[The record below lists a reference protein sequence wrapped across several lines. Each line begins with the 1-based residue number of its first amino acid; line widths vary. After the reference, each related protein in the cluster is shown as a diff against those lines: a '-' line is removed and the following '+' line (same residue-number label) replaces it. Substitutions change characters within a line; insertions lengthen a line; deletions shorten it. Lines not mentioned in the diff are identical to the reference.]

1 VEVNILPE
9 AKEDVEVQTDYIKFS
24 KFDTTTSSVHVQAY
38 KAGTLD
44 KAIGSPR
51 ALTPIYEEKRMS

>member
-51 ALTPIYEEKRMS
+51 ALTPI